1 MVIEDI
7 FNESDTSDNEVTV
20 EDVTDNKSDNDV
32 TLEDIS
38 DNESDNNVT
47 LEDIANNV
55 DPELIIAEPAEDAP
69 ILSANLTV
77 AVDNGVPQKK
87 NK

>member
-1 MVIEDI
+1 M
-7 FNESDTSDNEVTV
+7 TV

-38 DNESDNNVT
+38 DNESGNDVT

-55 DPELIIAEPAEDAP
+55 DSELIIAEPAEDAP
-69 ILSANLTV
+69 ILSANLSV

-87 NK
+87 KK

>member
-1 MVIEDI
+1 M
-7 FNESDTSDNEVTV
+7 TV
-20 EDVTDNKSDNDV
+20 EDVTDNESDNDV

-38 DNESDNNVT
+38 DNESDNDVT

-55 DPELIIAEPAEDAP
+55 DPELIIAEPAEDAS
-69 ILSANLTV
+69 ILSGNLPV